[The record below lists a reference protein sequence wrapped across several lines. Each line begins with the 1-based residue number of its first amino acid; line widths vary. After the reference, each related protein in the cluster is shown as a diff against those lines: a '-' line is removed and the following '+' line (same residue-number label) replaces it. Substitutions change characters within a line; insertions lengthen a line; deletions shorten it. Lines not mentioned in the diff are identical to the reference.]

1 MSENE
6 DKISDDGHEA
16 EESSTDKG
24 KITPRPIRKKSQNY
38 AAMNNPWKKVRPV
51 KGKAHGE
58 SVGDKT
64 QNIRRGFAVRVI
76 KADVNLIP
84 DVPVTVYEALN
95 GPDKQQWLAALQEEL
110 NSYEV

>member
-6 DKISDDGHEA
+6 DKTSDDGHEA
-16 EESSTDKG
+16 EESSADEG
-24 KITPRPIRKKSQNY
+24 KITPRPMRKKSQNY
-38 AAMNNPWKKVRPV
+38 AAMNDPWKKVRPV

-64 QNIRRGFAVRVI
+64 QDIRRGFAVRVI

-84 DVPVTVYEALN
+84 NVPATVYEALN
-95 GPDKQQWLAALQEEL
+95 GLDKE
-110 NSYEV
+110 